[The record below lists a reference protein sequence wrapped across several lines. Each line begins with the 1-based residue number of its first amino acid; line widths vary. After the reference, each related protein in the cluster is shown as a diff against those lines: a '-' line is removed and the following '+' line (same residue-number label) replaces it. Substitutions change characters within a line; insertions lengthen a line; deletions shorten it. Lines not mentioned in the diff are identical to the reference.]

1 MGKSINNMRILKVFL
16 VAVFAF
22 FSFNGISQHATEA
35 TADTTAVTVDNK
47 EHSEHQTS
55 AHTGHGEAKNEKFD
69 LAGMIMHHI
78 ADSHEWHFATVGE
91 GHSAKHISLPLP
103 VITYQ
108 KEGGLKVAM
117 SSSFQDADHNPV
129 AVNGLILEH
138 DKVVAEDGSKVY
150 DFSITKN
157 VAQLILSAI
166 LLLLVFIGVKK
177 GYDKNK
183 GKAPSGIQ
191 SVFEPIITY
200 IKDEIAIPAIGQ
212 KDYKKFLPFL
222 LTLFFFIWFNNML
235 GLLPGSANVTGNIAV
250 TMVLALITFIVT
262 NANGKMNYW
271 KHLIA
276 PPGVPIPIL
285 PVIIPVEILGLF
297 VKPITLMIRLF
308 ANITAGHII
317 LLSLTGLIFIF
328 KNYIV
333 GAGVSVFL
341 VAMNL
346 LELLVALL
354 QAFIFTLLTA
364 MYIGSAVEDHHHDTE
379 YDHGM

>member
-1 MGKSINNMRILKVFL
+1 MRISKVL
-16 VAVFAF
+16 LLAVFAF
-22 FSFNGISQHATEA
+22 FSFTSIAQNHEIEGIAA
-35 TADTTAVTVDNK
+35 TATSTEVETT
-47 EHSEHQTS
+47 EHTEHVS
-55 AHTGHGEAKNEKFD
+55 GHEDHSKPKSDKFD

-91 GHSAKHISLPLP
+91 GAHAKHISMPLP

-108 KEGGLKVAM
+108 PKGGLKMAM
-117 SSSFQDADHNPV
+117 SSSFQDANHNEV
-129 AVNGLILEH
+129 AVNGLKLEH

-166 LLLLVFIGVKK
+166 LLLLVFVGVKK

-191 SVFEPIITY
+191 SIFEPIITY
-200 IKDEIAIPAIGQ
+200 IKDEIAIPAIGH

-262 NANGKMNYW
+262 NANGKSNYW
-271 KHLIA
+271 KHLVA
-276 PPGVPIPIL
+276 PPGVPAAIL

-328 KNYIV
+328 KNYAV
-333 GAGVSVFL
+333 GVGVSVFL